1 MVHRDLRVLFIEDSR
16 EDAELEERELLR
28 QGLRFSSLRVETRG
42 DLLRALGEFKPEV
55 IICDYSLPGMDGLT
69 ALRIVRKNHPDVQ
82 FIFVSG
88 TIGEDRAVDSL
99 KAGATDY
106 VVKDRI

>member
-1 MVHRDLRVLFIEDSR
+1 MQHRDLRVLFIEDSR
-16 EDAELEERELLR
+16 EDADLEERELRR
-28 QGLRFSSLRVETRG
+28 QGLRFKSLRVQTRA

-69 ALRIVRKNHPDVQ
+69 ALRIVRKYLPEVP

-88 TIGEDRAVDSL
+88 TIGEDRAVESL

-106 VVKDRI
+106 V